1 MKKILLGTSGLFGA
15 VALFAGAAAAQTP
28 TVTVGGF
35 LDFQAGFIDDDVANS
50 RSNAFRNDSE
60 VSIRVDGK
68 SDSGLGYG
76 AVLDIE
82 ADVSA
87 DSDDEGINASRT
99 YLFLDSGVGRLE
111 LGSNTGAAEAMR
123 IDASSIAR
131 ATGGID
137 GSWTYFA
144 NQPQDPANNL
154 TLQNGATAAG
164 VPFISVPSLPAGHG
178 LTEGL
183 GNESTDNANKISYYS
198 PRLSGFQL
206 GLSYAPELNDR
217 GQGIISNSNNSVAS
231 DVIDIA
237 LSYEG
242 SWDQVSLGLSG
253 AYQTAQG
260 SGVASNA
267 VFSNGEDIDAYNVG
281 ASLGFAGFSLAGS
294 YGDWGDVTANQGAG
308 AASVDADYWTVG
320 AGFDIGAVGA
330 SVTYL
335 ESSLGTNDFENLVL
349 GADYSLAAG
358 LTPYVEASFFE
369 FEGVDSTGAAA
380 NNDGTAVI
388 IGTQL
393 AF

>member
-50 RSNAFRNDSE
+50 RSSAFRNDSE

-82 ADVSA
+82 ADVTN
-87 DSDDEGINASRT
+87 DSDDEGTNAART
-99 YLFLDSGVGRLE
+99 YLFLDSGIGRLE

-144 NQPQDPANNL
+144 NQPQDSGAGAL
-154 TLQNGATAAG
+154 VTLNSGGTLDG

-178 LTEGL
+178 LTQGL
-183 GNESTDNANKISYYS
+183 GNESADNANKISYYS

-206 GLSYAPELNDR
+206 GLSYTPELQDR
-217 GQGIISNSNNSVAS
+217 GQFIQTDRTQSAAS
-231 DVIDIA
+231 DVIDA
-237 LSYEG
+237 AVSYEG
-242 SWDQVSLGLSG
+242 SWDNVSLGLSG
-253 AYQTAQG
+253 AYQTG
-260 SGVASNA
+260 SGAIGS
-267 VFSNGEDIDAYNVG
+267 EDIDAYNIG
-281 ASLGFAGFSLAGS
+281 ASLGFAGFSVAGS
-294 YGDWGDVTANQGAG
+294 YGDWGDSLNTSG
-308 AASVDADYWTVG
+308 VDADYWTVG

-369 FEGVDSTGAAA
+369 FEGTDSLAAAA
-380 NNDGTAVI
+380 NNDGTAI
-388 IGTQL
+388 IVGTQL